1 MKLFTNWKKKYE
13 ELELEINTKES
24 NFDLKILEYKD
35 TIIVLKNEIRKCKAK
50 ITKLNKDI
58 ALLSNQND
66 SLRFEIVKANKK
78 TEKEPNKAAKKRPV
92 RPKKEN
98 K

>member
-1 MKLFTNWKKKYE
+1 MKLFTNWKKKYK
-13 ELELEINTKES
+13 ELELEMSKNKSDQTFKT
-24 NFDLKILEYKD
+24 LEYNG
-35 TIIVLKNEIRKCKAK
+35 IISSLQKEIKKCKAK

-78 TEKEPNKAAKKRPV
+78 SEKEPNKAAKKRPV

>member
-1 MKLFTNWKKKYE
+1 MKLFTNWKKKYK
-13 ELELEINTKES
+13 ELELEMSKNKSDQTFKT
-24 NFDLKILEYKD
+24 LEYNG
-35 TIIVLKNEIRKCKAK
+35 IISSLQKEIKKCKAK

-78 TEKEPNKAAKKRPV
+78 SEKEPNKAAKKRPG

>member
-78 TEKEPNKAAKKRPV
+78 TEKEASKIVKRKPG